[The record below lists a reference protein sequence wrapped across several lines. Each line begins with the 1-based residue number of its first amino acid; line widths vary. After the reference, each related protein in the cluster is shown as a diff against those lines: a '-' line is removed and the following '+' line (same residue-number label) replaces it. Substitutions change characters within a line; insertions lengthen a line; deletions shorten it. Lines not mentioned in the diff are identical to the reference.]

1 MKART
6 LNSPLVR
13 NKATGR
19 ALAAMLICLGIGLC
33 PQQMAWAMSS
43 ADTATYKQAFRAAD
57 KGKFDEAIAIAR
69 RTDEALPAQVLLWM
83 ALSQPGADASWEALN
98 GFMKRHP
105 DWPNQAALRRNAE
118 AKMPADMP
126 YTQVREW
133 FEKYPPLT
141 LTGFGRYVD
150 ALMETGSSDKA
161 IQAVRDRYVNGSFG
175 ATEER
180 DYRGRYVSL
189 LQPGDHVA
197 RLHRLLWEEKVEE
210 ARRVM
215 PLVSPGQQAVA
226 EARIALAAMSPGVDG
241 ALRRV
246 PADLINDPGL
256 QYDRTRWRRRKDM
269 DAAAVDAL
277 SERLPEEAQH
287 AADWWTERH
296 ILARRLM
303 EEGQF
308 QRAYDLVAAHAT
320 QDGLAFAQAE
330 FLAGWLALRKL
341 NKPDVAE
348 KHFEALFRGTTSPVS
363 KSRGAYWVGRALEVI
378 GDKERATS
386 WYETATEYG
395 GTFYGLL
402 AADHLNKPPG
412 STLPPEPTPTAEERK
427 AFERREMVRVVE
439 LLTRIEGS
447 DSDRVTLFLRK
458 LALDAKSGE
467 TYRMVGELALAVKR
481 PDLAVTTARAAWQDG
496 FLLRTEGF
504 PTLSTKVPVRP
515 EIGLIHG
522 IIRQESN
529 FRADVT
535 SAAGARGLMQVM
547 PATASGVVRQQAKP
561 AGKPPAKAASQK
573 QAPAKQ
579 KDSKN
584 TKKSSPMQLPKTP
597 PGKKYDADR
606 LITSP
611 QHNVEVGSSY
621 LADMIDKF
629 GGSYVLAIA
638 SYNAGPGRVSGWL
651 RDYGDPR
658 DNGVDVIDWIET
670 MPIYETRNYVQRVLE
685 NLHLYRARMGQPPMR
700 ITHDLARG
708 AATSG

>member
-6 LNSPLVR
+6 LNSPLLR

-57 KGKFDEAIAIAR
+57 KGKFEEAIALAK

-83 ALSQPGADASWEALN
+83 ALTQPGADASWDALN

-126 YTQVREW
+126 YAQVREW
-133 FEKYPPLT
+133 FEKNPPLT

-180 DYRGRYVSL
+180 DYRGRYISL

-197 RLHRLLWEEKVEE
+197 RLNRLLWEEKVEE

-215 PLVSPGQQAVA
+215 PLVGPGLQAVA

-246 PADLINDPGL
+246 PAELNNDPGL

-269 DAAAVDAL
+269 DAAALELL
-277 SERLPEEAQH
+277 SEKIPDEAQH

-320 QDGLAFAQAE
+320 KEGLAFAQAE

-363 KSRGAYWVGRALEVI
+363 KSRGAYWVGRALEEI
-378 GDKERATS
+378 GDKERSVS

-402 AADHLNKPPG
+402 AADHLNKPAG

-427 AFERREMVRVVE
+427 AFERREMVRIVE
-439 LLTRIEGS
+439 LLSRIEGS

-467 TYRMVGELALAVKR
+467 TYRMVGELALASKR
-481 PDLAVTTARAAWQDG
+481 PDMAVTTARAAWQDG
-496 FLLRTEGF
+496 YLLRTEGF
-504 PTLSTKVPVRP
+504 PTLSTKVPARP
-515 EIGLIHG
+515 EIALIHG

-529 FRADVT
+529 FRDDVT

-547 PATASGVVRQQAKP
+547 PTTASGVVHQQTKAP
-561 AGKPPAKAASQK
+561 EKPPVKAAISSKPQSK
-573 QAPAKQ
+573 ATDK
-579 KDSKN
+579 KN
-584 TKKSSPMQLPKTP
+584 TKKPNAKPVAKAPPK
-597 PGKKYDADR
+597 KKYDADR
-606 LITSP
+606 LISDP
-611 QHNVEVGSSY
+611 RHNVEVGSSY
-621 LADMIDKF
+621 LADMVDKF
-629 GGSYVLAIA
+629 DGSYVLAIA

-658 DNGVDVIDWIET
+658 SSGVDIIDWIET

-685 NLHLYRARMGQPPMR
+685 NLHIYRARMGQPPMR
-700 ITHDLARG
+700 MTHDLARG
-708 AATSG
+708 AATNG